1 MLFYLHVI
9 LVDNRNSRK
18 FAKIIRKFVEVK
30 NSVLF
35 NFSYIEENT
44 QNVTMNDFTPVMTVT
59 LFDDT
64 LVTGD
69 GFSIILA
76 VVVAII
82 SIGAAKIIHKH
93 RTSSLF

>member
-1 MLFYLHVI
+1 MLFFLYVI

-30 NSVLF
+30 NSELF
-35 NFSYIEENT
+35 NVSYIEETT
-44 QNVTMNDFTPVMTVT
+44 QNVKMNDFTPVITVT

-64 LVTGD
+64 TVTGD
-69 GFSIILA
+69 SFSIILA

-82 SIGAAKIIHKH
+82 HLVQQNH
-93 RTSSLF
+93 

>member
-1 MLFYLHVI
+1 
-9 LVDNRNSRK
+9 
-18 FAKIIRKFVEVK
+18 
-30 NSVLF
+30 
-35 NFSYIEENT
+35 
-44 QNVTMNDFTPVMTVT
+44 MTVT

-69 GFSIILA
+69 IFSIILA

-82 SIGAAKIIHKH
+82 SLGAAIIIHKH